1 MKLSPGRVLVPL
13 GVATLLSLPGDLTL
27 YAVLPAYAPALGL
40 GLGAV
45 GLLLSVNRIVR
56 LVSNPAVGLLTDCW
70 GRRGLFLGGM
80 ALGALATLSYALF
93 GRVLILFL
101 LGRVLWGIAWSL
113 IAVAGN
119 CMVIDVTEAS
129 DRGHRLGLLHAFTS
143 AGHALNPLLGGI
155 VAGYLGFEVALA
167 ACAGLTAA
175 GFVIAL
181 VALPETVPAAQRRRN
196 GPPGLWPSLAPWL
209 IQARR

>member
-1 MKLSPGRVLVPL
+1 MKPSPGRVLVPL
-13 GVATLLSLPGDLTL
+13 GLATLLSLPGDLTL

-40 GLGAV
+40 GLGVV
-45 GLLLSVNRIVR
+45 GLLLSANRIVR
-56 LVSNPAVGLLTDCW
+56 LLSNPAVGLLADRW
-70 GRRGLFLGGM
+70 GRRNLFLGGM
-80 ALGALATLSYALF
+80 ALGVFSTLSYALF

-143 AGHALNPLLGGI
+143 AGHAVSPLLGGI
-155 VAGYLGFEVALA
+155 LAGYLGFQVALA
-167 ACAGLTAA
+167 ACAALTAA
-175 GFVIAL
+175 GFAIAL
-181 VALPETVPAAQRRRN
+181 VALPETAPAARQRRIWPR
-196 GPPGLWPSLAPWL
+196 PGAE
-209 IQARR
+209 AR